1 MDSNISNHIAQL
13 RQKIQQLIKL
23 QDGLQKE
30 NARLKKEL
38 AKAAEKQQQAQEQ
51 LLHLQQ
57 QLDAARINTGDQSPD
72 EKKQLSKRIDMYL
85 KEIDKCLAIINK
97 A

>member
-1 MDSNISNHIAQL
+1 MDSNISNHITQL
-13 RQKIQQLIKL
+13 RQKIQQLIKM

-38 AKAAEKQQQAQEQ
+38 ARGAEKHQQAQEQ

-57 QLDAARINTGDQSPD
+57 QLDAARINAGEQSPD
-72 EKKQLSKRIDMYL
+72 EKKKLSKRIDMYL

>member
-1 MDSNISNHIAQL
+1 LDSLISNHIAQL
-13 RQKIQQLIKL
+13 RQKIQQLIKV
-23 QDGLQKE
+23 QDSLQKE

-38 AKAAEKQQQAQEQ
+38 NKGTEKQQQAQEQ
-51 LLHLQQ
+51 LSLLQQ
-57 QLDAARINTGDQSPD
+57 QLDAARINTSGQSAE

-97 A
+97 V